1 MPVFHTKTIEAI
13 LDPVA
18 QQVSQLVILHEEAED
33 GNAMPDLYR
42 PVQAVCAAVNNLVK
56 VGRETAASSQDKIL
70 KQELPLALNRVE
82 EATGFLVEASGML
95 RDDPFSVSARKKLID
110 GARGILSGTSALL
123 LAFDEAEVRKI
134 IRVCKSVLEYLAVA
148 EVVESMEDLVTFV
161 KNLTP
166 GMTGM
171 SKNIEAREKELI
183 HQVHKEKL
191 SSSLKTVKNL
201 TPVLISGIKIFVT
214 TKQTGGRGVPEAAEN
229 RNYVVS
235 KMSQEIHEIIRIL
248 QLTTYDEEGW
258 DVDDITVMKKAQ
270 AGILGQIDLA
280 REWLGNPSAD
290 PSGLGERSIRQIVDE
305 ARKVAAICDGPE
317 RDELMR
323 VADEISAMTDQL
335 AHMRA
340 RGEGN
345 SPEAQQLARAIQDRV
360 EYLGGRVD
368 SAVAHHA
375 QSGIRKPAPTVSG
388 KVEQAQ
394 QWLAAPSVN
403 DRGLGQQA
411 LRQVIGEGRKVAEGC
426 VGRERERL
434 HKLCDDCEVLTNQL
448 DELCRQGKGNTP
460 QAQAVARHL
469 SSKLNELRDAIQES
483 LVQQVA
489 NDFIDPYTP
498 LKLFSKAAYAP
509 LGTPNREAEFQN
521 KAAAF
526 DANTQRLANTAQ
538 RMAEAGGCSD
548 KKVVENLL
556 QKAQQMRDL
565 TPQVIY
571 AGRILMENPENDQ
584 RLRHDAAK
592 EHFEMLKKE
601 WTGNMDQLIG
611 LVDEATD
618 TVSFIKATEDAI
630 RRDNE
635 LVDMAIKQRQP
646 AQVAGGASDM
656 ARRGKRVVEVARQEM
671 ENSEDPNF
679 VDKVGKATNNLE
691 KIISPLVI
699 NAKAVAVKP
708 GDKEAEDNWYTSSDS
723 MIGAVVDI
731 RQAIVKAQQERY
743 PVPPKS
749 PEPIPEEQFPPPP
762 DMSQLHI
769 SEGGMTKPLDRPMP
783 QAAGYGHPGQEQVS
797 PSEVRGELQQHQQHH
812 QPDSAASIPSPP
824 PVPPSSE
831 VVDSGSVYSAPL
843 PPPPLPPLPHVPP
856 APAASPTRR
865 GLPVPPPPPPP
876 PPPSASESVHSRPPR
891 GASPTFSSS
900 SGPVTVKTQLT
911 TEISSATFPRTQQR
925 RASPGSTS
933 PTPQGPLAA
942 HSPPLSDTAADMS
955 HARPP
960 QYRSSPTFS
969 GPPVPAGYE
978 TVPASAT
985 RTVTT
990 ITPSPPPSS
999 PQSSGH
1005 KTSLARSSRSPP
1017 PPPPPPPHQRKKPPS
1032 EGDGFKEFY
1041 KELDSVLDSVMS
1053 GDYQRSRGS
1062 HTAGGPPRPVGEKA
1076 PPRPPLPESDHPP
1089 PRPPP
1094 PEESD
1099 DEMEVHFPK
1108 PQADQPIM
1116 TAAYSLHV
1124 EAQKWS
1130 SKGNEIV
1137 AAAKKMALLMAKMS
1151 QLVRGEG
1158 GSKKELIDC
1167 AKAIALASEE
1177 VTRLAREVANQCTDK
1192 RMRTNLLQVCER
1204 IPTISTQLK
1213 ILSTVKATML
1223 GAQGS
1228 DEDQEATEMLVGNA
1242 QNLMQSVKETVRAAE
1257 AASIKI
1263 RTDSGHTLRW
1273 VRKRPWYL

>member
-571 AGRILMENPENDQ
+571 AGRILMENPEND
-584 RLRHDAAK
+584 AAK

-831 VVDSGSVYSAPL
+831 
-843 PPPPLPPLPHVPP
+843 
-856 APAASPTRR
+856 
-865 GLPVPPPPPPP
+865 
-876 PPPSASESVHSRPPR
+876 ASESVHSRPPR

-999 PQSSGH
+999 PQSS
-1005 KTSLARSSRSPP
+1005 
-1017 PPPPPPPHQRKKPPS
+1017 
-1032 EGDGFKEFY
+1032 GDGFKEFY

>member
-769 SEGGMTKPLDRPMP
+769 SEGG
-783 QAAGYGHPGQEQVS
+783 
-797 PSEVRGELQQHQQHH
+797 
-812 QPDSAASIPSPP
+812 
-824 PVPPSSE
+824 
-831 VVDSGSVYSAPL
+831 
-843 PPPPLPPLPHVPP
+843 
-856 APAASPTRR
+856 
-865 GLPVPPPPPPP
+865 
-876 PPPSASESVHSRPPR
+876 
-891 GASPTFSSS
+891 
-900 SGPVTVKTQLT
+900 
-911 TEISSATFPRTQQR
+911 
-925 RASPGSTS
+925 
-933 PTPQGPLAA
+933 
-942 HSPPLSDTAADMS
+942 
-955 HARPP
+955 
-960 QYRSSPTFS
+960 
-969 GPPVPAGYE
+969 
-978 TVPASAT
+978 
-985 RTVTT
+985 
-990 ITPSPPPSS
+990 
-999 PQSSGH
+999 
-1005 KTSLARSSRSPP
+1005 
-1017 PPPPPPPHQRKKPPS
+1017 
-1032 EGDGFKEFY
+1032 
-1041 KELDSVLDSVMS
+1041 
-1053 GDYQRSRGS
+1053 DYQRSRGS
-1062 HTAGGPPRPVGEKA
+1062 HTAGGPPRPGTTMAPPAPETFTSETTLQVGEKA

>member
-571 AGRILMENPENDQ
+571 AGRILMENPEND
-584 RLRHDAAK
+584 AAK

-783 QAAGYGHPGQEQVS
+783 QAAGYGHP
-797 PSEVRGELQQHQQHH
+797 
-812 QPDSAASIPSPP
+812 
-824 PVPPSSE
+824 
-831 VVDSGSVYSAPL
+831 
-843 PPPPLPPLPHVPP
+843 
-856 APAASPTRR
+856 
-865 GLPVPPPPPPP
+865 
-876 PPPSASESVHSRPPR
+876 
-891 GASPTFSSS
+891 
-900 SGPVTVKTQLT
+900 
-911 TEISSATFPRTQQR
+911 
-925 RASPGSTS
+925 
-933 PTPQGPLAA
+933 
-942 HSPPLSDTAADMS
+942 
-955 HARPP
+955 
-960 QYRSSPTFS
+960 
-969 GPPVPAGYE
+969 
-978 TVPASAT
+978 
-985 RTVTT
+985 
-990 ITPSPPPSS
+990 
-999 PQSSGH
+999 
-1005 KTSLARSSRSPP
+1005 
-1017 PPPPPPPHQRKKPPS
+1017 
-1032 EGDGFKEFY
+1032 GDGFKEFY

>member
-571 AGRILMENPENDQ
+571 AGRILMENPEND
-584 RLRHDAAK
+584 AAK

-783 QAAGYGHPGQEQVS
+783 QAAGYGHP
-797 PSEVRGELQQHQQHH
+797 
-812 QPDSAASIPSPP
+812 
-824 PVPPSSE
+824 

-999 PQSSGH
+999 PQSS
-1005 KTSLARSSRSPP
+1005 
-1017 PPPPPPPHQRKKPPS
+1017 
-1032 EGDGFKEFY
+1032 GDGFKEFY

>member
-571 AGRILMENPENDQ
+571 AGRILMENPEND
-584 RLRHDAAK
+584 AAK

-769 SEGGMTKPLDRPMP
+769 SEG
-783 QAAGYGHPGQEQVS
+783 
-797 PSEVRGELQQHQQHH
+797 
-812 QPDSAASIPSPP
+812 
-824 PVPPSSE
+824 
-831 VVDSGSVYSAPL
+831 
-843 PPPPLPPLPHVPP
+843 
-856 APAASPTRR
+856 
-865 GLPVPPPPPPP
+865 
-876 PPPSASESVHSRPPR
+876 ASESVHSRPPR

-999 PQSSGH
+999 PQSSG
-1005 KTSLARSSRSPP
+1005 
-1017 PPPPPPPHQRKKPPS
+1017 
-1032 EGDGFKEFY
+1032 DGFKEFY

-1062 HTAGGPPRPVGEKA
+1062 HTAGGPPRPGTTMAPPAPETFTSETTLQVGEKA

>member
-571 AGRILMENPENDQ
+571 AGRILMENPEND
-584 RLRHDAAK
+584 AAK

-831 VVDSGSVYSAPL
+831 
-843 PPPPLPPLPHVPP
+843 
-856 APAASPTRR
+856 
-865 GLPVPPPPPPP
+865 
-876 PPPSASESVHSRPPR
+876 
-891 GASPTFSSS
+891 
-900 SGPVTVKTQLT
+900 
-911 TEISSATFPRTQQR
+911 
-925 RASPGSTS
+925 
-933 PTPQGPLAA
+933 
-942 HSPPLSDTAADMS
+942 
-955 HARPP
+955 
-960 QYRSSPTFS
+960 
-969 GPPVPAGYE
+969 
-978 TVPASAT
+978 
-985 RTVTT
+985 
-990 ITPSPPPSS
+990 
-999 PQSSGH
+999 GH

>member
-831 VVDSGSVYSAPL
+831 
-843 PPPPLPPLPHVPP
+843 
-856 APAASPTRR
+856 
-865 GLPVPPPPPPP
+865 
-876 PPPSASESVHSRPPR
+876 
-891 GASPTFSSS
+891 
-900 SGPVTVKTQLT
+900 
-911 TEISSATFPRTQQR
+911 
-925 RASPGSTS
+925 
-933 PTPQGPLAA
+933 
-942 HSPPLSDTAADMS
+942 
-955 HARPP
+955 
-960 QYRSSPTFS
+960 
-969 GPPVPAGYE
+969 
-978 TVPASAT
+978 
-985 RTVTT
+985 
-990 ITPSPPPSS
+990 
-999 PQSSGH
+999 
-1005 KTSLARSSRSPP
+1005 
-1017 PPPPPPPHQRKKPPS
+1017 
-1032 EGDGFKEFY
+1032 GDGFKEFY

>member
-769 SEGGMTKPLDRPMP
+769 SEGG
-783 QAAGYGHPGQEQVS
+783 
-797 PSEVRGELQQHQQHH
+797 
-812 QPDSAASIPSPP
+812 
-824 PVPPSSE
+824 
-831 VVDSGSVYSAPL
+831 
-843 PPPPLPPLPHVPP
+843 
-856 APAASPTRR
+856 
-865 GLPVPPPPPPP
+865 
-876 PPPSASESVHSRPPR
+876 
-891 GASPTFSSS
+891 
-900 SGPVTVKTQLT
+900 
-911 TEISSATFPRTQQR
+911 
-925 RASPGSTS
+925 
-933 PTPQGPLAA
+933 
-942 HSPPLSDTAADMS
+942 
-955 HARPP
+955 
-960 QYRSSPTFS
+960 
-969 GPPVPAGYE
+969 
-978 TVPASAT
+978 
-985 RTVTT
+985 
-990 ITPSPPPSS
+990 
-999 PQSSGH
+999 
-1005 KTSLARSSRSPP
+1005 
-1017 PPPPPPPHQRKKPPS
+1017 
-1032 EGDGFKEFY
+1032 DGFKEFY

-1062 HTAGGPPRPVGEKA
+1062 HTAGGPPRPGTTMAPPAPETFTSETTLQVGEKA

>member
-783 QAAGYGHPGQEQVS
+783 QAAGYGHPGTTM
-797 PSEVRGELQQHQQHH
+797 
-812 QPDSAASIPSPP
+812 A
-824 PVPPSSE
+824 
-831 VVDSGSVYSAPL
+831 
-843 PPPPLPPLPHVPP
+843 PP
-856 APAASPTRR
+856 APETFT
-865 GLPVPPPPPPP
+865 
-876 PPPSASESVHSRPPR
+876 SE
-891 GASPTFSSS
+891 
-900 SGPVTVKTQLT
+900 T
-911 TEISSATFPRTQQR
+911 TLQ
-925 RASPGSTS
+925 
-933 PTPQGPLAA
+933 
-942 HSPPLSDTAADMS
+942 
-955 HARPP
+955 
-960 QYRSSPTFS
+960 
-969 GPPVPAGYE
+969 
-978 TVPASAT
+978 
-985 RTVTT
+985 
-990 ITPSPPPSS
+990 
-999 PQSSGH
+999 
-1005 KTSLARSSRSPP
+1005 
-1017 PPPPPPPHQRKKPPS
+1017 
-1032 EGDGFKEFY
+1032 
-1041 KELDSVLDSVMS
+1041 
-1053 GDYQRSRGS
+1053 
-1062 HTAGGPPRPVGEKA
+1062 VGEKA

>member
-769 SEGGMTKPLDRPMP
+769 SEGG
-783 QAAGYGHPGQEQVS
+783 
-797 PSEVRGELQQHQQHH
+797 
-812 QPDSAASIPSPP
+812 
-824 PVPPSSE
+824 
-831 VVDSGSVYSAPL
+831 
-843 PPPPLPPLPHVPP
+843 
-856 APAASPTRR
+856 
-865 GLPVPPPPPPP
+865 
-876 PPPSASESVHSRPPR
+876 
-891 GASPTFSSS
+891 
-900 SGPVTVKTQLT
+900 
-911 TEISSATFPRTQQR
+911 
-925 RASPGSTS
+925 
-933 PTPQGPLAA
+933 
-942 HSPPLSDTAADMS
+942 
-955 HARPP
+955 
-960 QYRSSPTFS
+960 
-969 GPPVPAGYE
+969 
-978 TVPASAT
+978 
-985 RTVTT
+985 
-990 ITPSPPPSS
+990 
-999 PQSSGH
+999 
-1005 KTSLARSSRSPP
+1005 
-1017 PPPPPPPHQRKKPPS
+1017 
-1032 EGDGFKEFY
+1032 DGFKEFY

>member
-571 AGRILMENPENDQ
+571 AGRILMENPEND
-584 RLRHDAAK
+584 AAK

-876 PPPSASESVHSRPPR
+876 PPPS
-891 GASPTFSSS
+891 
-900 SGPVTVKTQLT
+900 
-911 TEISSATFPRTQQR
+911 
-925 RASPGSTS
+925 
-933 PTPQGPLAA
+933 
-942 HSPPLSDTAADMS
+942 
-955 HARPP
+955 
-960 QYRSSPTFS
+960 
-969 GPPVPAGYE
+969 
-978 TVPASAT
+978 
-985 RTVTT
+985 
-990 ITPSPPPSS
+990 
-999 PQSSGH
+999 GH

>member
-571 AGRILMENPENDQ
+571 AGRILMENPEND
-584 RLRHDAAK
+584 AAK

-769 SEGGMTKPLDRPMP
+769 SEGG
-783 QAAGYGHPGQEQVS
+783 QEQVS

-831 VVDSGSVYSAPL
+831 
-843 PPPPLPPLPHVPP
+843 
-856 APAASPTRR
+856 
-865 GLPVPPPPPPP
+865 
-876 PPPSASESVHSRPPR
+876 ASESVHSRPPR

-999 PQSSGH
+999 PQSS
-1005 KTSLARSSRSPP
+1005 
-1017 PPPPPPPHQRKKPPS
+1017 
-1032 EGDGFKEFY
+1032 GDGFKEFY

>member
-831 VVDSGSVYSAPL
+831 
-843 PPPPLPPLPHVPP
+843 
-856 APAASPTRR
+856 
-865 GLPVPPPPPPP
+865 
-876 PPPSASESVHSRPPR
+876 
-891 GASPTFSSS
+891 
-900 SGPVTVKTQLT
+900 
-911 TEISSATFPRTQQR
+911 
-925 RASPGSTS
+925 
-933 PTPQGPLAA
+933 
-942 HSPPLSDTAADMS
+942 
-955 HARPP
+955 
-960 QYRSSPTFS
+960 
-969 GPPVPAGYE
+969 
-978 TVPASAT
+978 
-985 RTVTT
+985 
-990 ITPSPPPSS
+990 
-999 PQSSGH
+999 
-1005 KTSLARSSRSPP
+1005 
-1017 PPPPPPPHQRKKPPS
+1017 
-1032 EGDGFKEFY
+1032 GDGFKEFY

-1062 HTAGGPPRPVGEKA
+1062 HTAGGPPRPGTTMAPPAPETFTSETTLQVGEKA

>member
-571 AGRILMENPENDQ
+571 AGRILMENPEND
-584 RLRHDAAK
+584 AAK

-824 PVPPSSE
+824 PVPPS
-831 VVDSGSVYSAPL
+831 
-843 PPPPLPPLPHVPP
+843 
-856 APAASPTRR
+856 
-865 GLPVPPPPPPP
+865 
-876 PPPSASESVHSRPPR
+876 
-891 GASPTFSSS
+891 
-900 SGPVTVKTQLT
+900 
-911 TEISSATFPRTQQR
+911 
-925 RASPGSTS
+925 
-933 PTPQGPLAA
+933 
-942 HSPPLSDTAADMS
+942 
-955 HARPP
+955 
-960 QYRSSPTFS
+960 
-969 GPPVPAGYE
+969 
-978 TVPASAT
+978 
-985 RTVTT
+985 
-990 ITPSPPPSS
+990 
-999 PQSSGH
+999 
-1005 KTSLARSSRSPP
+1005 
-1017 PPPPPPPHQRKKPPS
+1017 S

>member
-571 AGRILMENPENDQ
+571 AGRILMENPEND
-584 RLRHDAAK
+584 AAK

-783 QAAGYGHPGQEQVS
+783 QAAGYGHP
-797 PSEVRGELQQHQQHH
+797 
-812 QPDSAASIPSPP
+812 
-824 PVPPSSE
+824 
-831 VVDSGSVYSAPL
+831 
-843 PPPPLPPLPHVPP
+843 
-856 APAASPTRR
+856 
-865 GLPVPPPPPPP
+865 
-876 PPPSASESVHSRPPR
+876 
-891 GASPTFSSS
+891 
-900 SGPVTVKTQLT
+900 
-911 TEISSATFPRTQQR
+911 
-925 RASPGSTS
+925 
-933 PTPQGPLAA
+933 
-942 HSPPLSDTAADMS
+942 
-955 HARPP
+955 
-960 QYRSSPTFS
+960 
-969 GPPVPAGYE
+969 
-978 TVPASAT
+978 
-985 RTVTT
+985 
-990 ITPSPPPSS
+990 
-999 PQSSGH
+999 GH

>member
-769 SEGGMTKPLDRPMP
+769 SEG
-783 QAAGYGHPGQEQVS
+783 
-797 PSEVRGELQQHQQHH
+797 
-812 QPDSAASIPSPP
+812 
-824 PVPPSSE
+824 
-831 VVDSGSVYSAPL
+831 
-843 PPPPLPPLPHVPP
+843 
-856 APAASPTRR
+856 
-865 GLPVPPPPPPP
+865 
-876 PPPSASESVHSRPPR
+876 ASESVHSRPPR

-1062 HTAGGPPRPVGEKA
+1062 HTAGGPPRPGTTMAPPAPETFTSETTLQVGEKA